1 MRRGLHITNQ
11 RYYWIKT
18 CVSVVYVLQSRHYF
32 NKGNIMIIAG
42 FRMKDDGYGITVSEH
57 EAGWSFFLQGDDADQ
72 FRNEWEAADLAG
84 INFKSFLY
92 NHEYTQLFT

>member
-1 MRRGLHITNQ
+1 
-11 RYYWIKT
+11 
-18 CVSVVYVLQSRHYF
+18 
-32 NKGNIMIIAG
+32 
-42 FRMKDDGYGITVSEH
+42 MKDDGYGITVSEY
-57 EAGWSFFLQGDDADQ
+57 EAGWSFFLQGDDAAQ